1 MLDEADLRAMSPHE
15 RYRLARMLAALD
27 LPPLFRDPK
36 ARVRRNI
43 ALSVAV
49 AGCLFLCVWIGIL
62 AVTLPATYR
71 ASGWR
76 AAWIGFDVAELLGF
90 AAIAWTAWKGKQL
103 LIVCLVVTATLLCAD
118 AWFDLTL
125 DWGSHAFYW
134 SLISA
139 LCAELP
145 LAALMI
151 FGARRLLRLTV
162 RMQMVLEGL
171 PGPVPPLWRV
181 ALFGEAPHE
190 SMQLAPATT
199 GATTAPAPATTAP
212 AGAAASAANPSP

>member
-1 MLDEADLRAMSPHE
+1 MLDEADLRGMSPHE

-27 LPPLFRDPK
+27 LPPLFHDPK

-43 ALSVAV
+43 ALAVAV
-49 AGCLFLCVWIGIL
+49 GCCLFLCVWIGIL

-76 AAWIGFDVAELLGF
+76 GAWIGFDVAELLGF

-118 AWFDLTL
+118 AWFDMTL

-162 RMQMVLEGL
+162 RMQMALEGL

-181 ALFGEAPHE
+181 ALFGEVPHE
-190 SMQLAPATT
+190 SMQLAPATS
-199 GATTAPAPATTAP
+199 APATS
-212 AGAAASAANPSP
+212 GAAAASGANPAP